1 MESSRY
7 QPPVKQSLSDEELSV
22 RVSEATKANAGLEAA
37 MQLLITQEALRAQEE
52 RELSAWILEMESEG
66 SPEALAALAKVRG
79 YSAPQQVTSV
89 QPEPVQPEPVQQF
102 IPAAQP
108 VEETVVETVVEPV
121 VEPEA
126 PAAEPFT
133 WFTKT
138 DEVEIVIEE
147 PEQTF
152 IEAVVE
158 ETVATT
164 FQSEPHVEGRE
175 SLDEF
180 EQLLVR
186 AAAEEELTALEDA
199 KQVSAKTS
207 SESNVQVPTDENRD
221 RKPVSQF
228 AAWLGLSAVA
238 IPSLLAW
245 TLLQLHIEFNAV
257 ILDLGIGYLIA
268 GSLVSIAALA
278 GKRSG
283 LSTGT
288 ISRAIFGVWGNSV
301 PLSFVLISRLLIT
314 ALAAASFGLLFDG
327 FDKRLPAFSS
337 VLYSLGG
344 LNITL
349 GFAVELA
356 LVVVAFG
363 IALYRSAAG
372 RIVQL
377 IVSLLAFGFFFE
389 GVIGMSTQIGRSVG
403 FSVTSGFFSKESLGA
418 IALVVLVVTTTFVGI
433 APNLAKSIPMKHKGL
448 QVFGIVL
455 ASNFA
460 IPFTVAALVAAWFG
474 TRSYVLLQT
483 LDMVA
488 GTSLHFTVTD
498 ARDAIEYNT
507 PVWVRG
513 SLGTGITAGI
523 IFLIAMSLRAAA
535 QDVISLFRLKSKSIA
550 LLIGFVA
557 VTGLLVLFGQ
567 QPPRQMQTYL
577 VNLLVFAA
585 VLSVGWIGMFVT
597 DVALRRI
604 AYHELSLTRS
614 YGFYGKFNWISIS
627 IWLVTTVLAVL
638 TIPVD
643 LMGFEFTGSLGSS
656 LGLDT
661 SIASQSLGFALIF
674 VVAAVLTLSARIP
687 QIKKQEREVLAV
699 EARREQLNDI
709 FVSQD

>member
-52 RELSAWILEMESEG
+52 RELSAWIMEMESEG
-66 SPEALAALAKVRG
+66 SPEALAALAKLRG
-79 YSAPQQVTSV
+79 YSAPQPVTIAQPEPI
-89 QPEPVQPEPVQQF
+89 QPEPVQPF

-108 VEETVVETVVEPV
+108 VEEAV
-121 VEPEA
+121 VEPEV

-138 DEVEIVIEE
+138 DEVEIVLEESDQTVIE
-147 PEQTF
+147 T
-152 IEAVVE
+152 VVE
-158 ETVATT
+158 ETVTTT
-164 FQSEPHVEGRE
+164 FQSEPHVEGQE
-175 SLDEF
+175 SVDEF

-199 KQVSAKTS
+199 KQVSANTS
-207 SESNVQVPTDENRD
+207 AESNVQVPTDENRD

-238 IPSLLAW
+238 IPALLAW

-337 VLYSLGG
+337 VLYSMGG

-363 IALYRSAAG
+363 IALFRSAAG

-474 TRSYVLLQT
+474 TKSFEALQNVPSMRQN
-483 LDMVA
+483 L
-488 GTSLHFTVTD
+488 SVTD
-498 ARDAIEYNT
+498 ARDMIEALN

-523 IFLIAMSLRAAA
+523 IFLIAMSLRTAA
-535 QDVISLFRLKSKSIA
+535 QDVISLFRLKSKSLA

-557 VTGLLVLFGQ
+557 VTGLLVLFAQ
-567 QPPRQMQTYL
+567 QPPRQMQNYL

-614 YGFYGKFNWISIS
+614 YGFYGKFNWISFS
-627 IWLVTTVLAVL
+627 IWLVTTVLSVL

-643 LMGFEFTGSLGSS
+643 LMGFEFTGALGSS
-656 LGLDT
+656 FGLDT

-674 VVAAVLTLSARIP
+674 VVAAVLTLAARIP
-687 QIKKQEREVLAV
+687 QIRKQEREVLAV

>member
-1 MESSRY
+1 
-7 QPPVKQSLSDEELSV
+7 
-22 RVSEATKANAGLEAA
+22 

-52 RELSAWILEMESEG
+52 RELSAWIMEMESEG

-79 YSAPQQVTSV
+79 YSAPQPVTIV
-89 QPEPVQPEPVQQF
+89 QPEPVQPEPVQPF

-108 VEETVVETVVEPV
+108 VEETVVEPV

-147 PEQTF
+147 PEQAV
-152 IEAVVE
+152 IETVVE
-158 ETVATT
+158 ETVTTT
-164 FQSEPHVEGRE
+164 FQSEPHVEGQE
-175 SLDEF
+175 SVDEF

-207 SESNVQVPTDENRD
+207 AESNVQVPTDENRD
-221 RKPVSQF
+221 RKPASQF

-238 IPSLLAW
+238 IPALLAW
-245 TLLQLHIEFNAV
+245 TLLQLNIEFNAV
-257 ILDLGIGYLIA
+257 ILDLAIGYLIA

-327 FDKRLPAFSS
+327 FDDRLPAFSS
-337 VLYSLGG
+337 VLYSVGG

-363 IALYRSAAG
+363 IALFRSAAG

-389 GVIGMSTQIGRSVG
+389 GVIGMSTHIGRSVG

-474 TRSYVLLQT
+474 TKSFEALQNVPSMRQN
-483 LDMVA
+483 L
-488 GTSLHFTVTD
+488 SVTD
-498 ARDAIEYNT
+498 ARGIIEALN

-523 IFLIAMSLRAAA
+523 IFLIAMSLRTAA
-535 QDVISLFRLKSKSIA
+535 QDVISLFRLKSKSLA

-557 VTGLLVLFGQ
+557 VTGLLVLFAQ
-567 QPPRQMQTYL
+567 QPPRQMQNYL

-614 YGFYGKFNWISIS
+614 YGFYGKFNWISFS

-674 VVAAVLTLSARIP
+674 VVAAVLTLAARIP
-687 QIKKQEREVLAV
+687 QIRKQEREVLAV